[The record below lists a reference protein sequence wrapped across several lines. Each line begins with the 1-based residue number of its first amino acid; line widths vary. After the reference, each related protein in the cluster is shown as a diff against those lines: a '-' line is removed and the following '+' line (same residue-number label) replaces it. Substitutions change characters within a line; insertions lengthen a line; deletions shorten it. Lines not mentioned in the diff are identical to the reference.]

1 MLALTESNPARPH
14 ISAAAIGNPIL
25 DWTSI
30 FPSNRDM
37 VVDDIQPVEQG
48 SNWGPKAPNCE
59 ATDDLSP
66 SGLISLRKRIF
77 RKAEHF
83 FDPFASP
90 LLFFRTPG
98 FDLPYSL
105 QGQGFFKVEADQG
118 NGPSSS
124 DPDVDVIKRKRTY
137 YRAFPPK
144 ASGMFL
150 PSTRINTSVDFALRS
165 QSEELV
171 AMMSRNG
178 PDSNRFTEPTEVE
191 TVDPGF
197 LVEPGTVSDL
207 WNKHDVTETGQWLG
221 EVLSRR

>member
-30 FPSNRDM
+30 FPSDRDI

-48 SNWGPKAPNCE
+48 SDWGPKASNCE
-59 ATDDLSP
+59 AADDLSP
-66 SGLISLRKRIF
+66 SGLVSLRKRIF

-98 FDLPYSL
+98 FDLPYPW
-105 QGQGFFKVEADQG
+105 QGQGFFKVGADQG
-118 NGPSSS
+118 HGSSS
-124 DPDVDVIKRKRTY
+124 PDPDIHVIKRKRTY

-144 ASGMFL
+144 ASGMVL
-150 PSTRINTSVDFALRS
+150 PSTRITTTDDFALRS
-165 QSEELV
+165 QSEEFV
-171 AMMSRNG
+171 AMMSRNVPG
-178 PDSNRFTEPTEVE
+178 TNRFPEPTEVE
-191 TVDPGF
+191 AAKRGF
-197 LVEPGTVSDL
+197 LVESSNLSGL
-207 WNKHDVTETGQWLG
+207 RNKHDVTETGQWLE
-221 EVLSRR
+221 EVLSRP